1 MAPDPTTP
9 APGILYY
16 DPNPTVAKLALATLR
31 LDGYEVFHA
40 ATKDEAVALY
50 EAHGVGPDGG
60 RRGNLVALL
69 LAASVDPR
77 VSAAVLR
84 AIVQLP
90 GASELAGIL
99 ILGKSNPTPIPG
111 VEGLP
116 SLRRP
121 FASPALLRVVGET
134 LASHDHKL
142 PAAATKPSP
151 GKQRTRRLATLL
163 REHFPALAAGVSDAG
178 ETDDPQCG
186 ELLAALDADPELPR
200 VAPEVGLHAR
210 LPSIRLEDVLE
221 MLGSDGASGVLA
233 VEREG
238 EWGRLHLEGGR
249 VRLAEYGGGLEDLKL
264 GRFVVEGGYMT
275 DADLEAFLR
284 EKDPR
289 GRPLGTRLVDAG
301 LLSRETLARVL
312 VAQAREVTCVLLTW
326 RDGVVTFHPSDELHP
341 LAKAAA
347 VETGVELLVAEAL
360 LDGLRRVDEQ
370 ATMGPHMGG
379 LEDVYL
385 RIDEQI
391 TRIGRDGFA
400 REELQVLELSN
411 GRNSVKEIARRTRVG
426 TFAVAKILYRLDK
439 ASVVR
444 RRVLPVQA

>member
-1 MAPDPTTP
+1 MPSDPTTR

-16 DPNPTVAKLALATLR
+16 DPSPSVAKLTLATLR
-31 LDGYEVFHA
+31 LGGYEAFHA
-40 ATKDEAVALY
+40 VTKDEAVALY
-50 EAHGVGPDGG
+50 EAHGVGADGQG
-60 RRGNLVALL
+60 RGNLVALL
-69 LAASVDPR
+69 LDASVDPR

-90 GASELAGIL
+90 GASDLAGIL
-99 ILGKSNPTPIPG
+99 IVGKNNPTPIPG

-116 SLRRP
+116 TLGRP
-121 FASPALLRVVGET
+121 FAGPALLRVVGET

-142 PAAATKPSP
+142 PAAATTPTP
-151 GKQRTRRLATLL
+151 GKQRTRRLASLL
-163 REHFPALAAGVSDAG
+163 CEHFPALAEELDAG
-178 ETDDPQCG
+178 QMDDPRVAA
-186 ELLAALDADPELPR
+186 LLAALDAEPELPL
-200 VAPEVGLHAR
+200 VAPEVGLHTR
-210 LPSIRLEDVLE
+210 LPSIRLEALLE

-233 VEREG
+233 VERGG

-249 VRLAEYGGGLEDLKL
+249 VRLAEYGGGAEDLKL
-264 GRFVVEGGYMT
+264 GRFVVEAGYMT
-275 DADLEAFLR
+275 DGDLEAFLS
-284 EKDPR
+284 EPDPR
-289 GRPLGTRLVDAG
+289 RRPLGTRLVDANV
-301 LLSRETLARVL
+301 LSREGLARVL

-326 RDGVVTFHPSDELHP
+326 REGVVNFHPSDELHP

-347 VETGVELLVAEAL
+347 EETGVELLVAEAL

-370 ATMGPHMGG
+370 AMMGPHMGG
-379 LEDVYL
+379 VEDVYL

-391 TRIGRDGFA
+391 ARIGRDGFA